1 MDFRKIIFK
10 YRGYTPVPFFLV
22 LLYQSNM
29 TWWGVIS
36 GLILALS
43 GEWIRLNGVRVAGGR
58 TRTRNVGAKKLST
71 GGPFAYVRNPLYLG
85 NIMIY
90 AGVALFAGGPWVLP
104 LFIIAFL
111 YFSVQYGL
119 IISLEEKVLKNIFG
133 KQYEEYCSNVP
144 RLFPRLTP
152 WRKQQGVKKLP
163 CKKVFRTER
172 RTLQS
177 FIVVITII
185 ISKEI
190 LINILHVI
198 K

>member
-10 YRGYTPVPFFLV
+10 YRGYTPIPFFLV

-29 TWWGVIS
+29 TWLGVIS
-36 GLILALS
+36 GLVLALC

-71 GGPFAYVRNPLYLG
+71 GGPFAYIRNPLYLG

-90 AGVALFAGGPWVLP
+90 AGTALFAGGPWVFP
-104 LFIIAFL
+104 LFIIALL
-111 YFSVQYGL
+111 YFSIQYGL
-119 IISLEEKVLKNIFG
+119 IISLEEKVLLNIFG

-144 RLFPRLTP
+144 RLIPRLTP
-152 WRKQQGVKKLP
+152 WKKQQDVTKLP
-163 CKKVFRTER
+163 LKSVFHTER

-177 FIVVITII
+177 FIIVIIII

-198 K
+198 R

>member
-1 MDFRKIIFK
+1 MDVRRLIFK
-10 YRGYTPVPFFLV
+10 YRGYTPIPFFLV

-29 TWWGVIS
+29 TWLGVIS
-36 GLILALS
+36 GLVLALC
-43 GEWIRLNGVRVAGGR
+43 GEWIRLSGVHMAGGR

-71 GGPFAYVRNPLYLG
+71 EGPFAYVRNPLYLG

-90 AGVALFAGGPWVLP
+90 SGIALFAGGPWVFP
-104 LFIIAFL
+104 LFIIALL
-111 YFSVQYGL
+111 YFFIQYGL
-119 IISLEEKVLKNIFG
+119 IISLEEKVLLNIFG

-144 RLFPRLTP
+144 RLFPGLTP
-152 WRKQQGVKKLP
+152 WNKKQEVKKLP
-163 CKKVFRTER
+163 LKKVFRTER

-177 FIVVITII
+177 FIAVIIII

-198 K
+198 R

>member
-1 MDFRKIIFK
+1 MNFRKTIFK
-10 YRGYTPVPFFLV
+10 YRGYTPIPFFLV
-22 LLYQSNM
+22 LLYQSDM

-36 GLILALS
+36 GAILALC
-43 GEWIRLNGVRVAGGR
+43 GEWIRLNGVSVAGGR

-71 GGPFAYVRNPLYLG
+71 EGPFAYVRNPLYLG
-85 NIMIY
+85 NIKIY
-90 AGVALFAGGPWVLP
+90 AGIALFAGGPWVLP

-119 IISLEEKVLKNIFG
+119 IISLEEKILKNIFG

-152 WRKQQGVKKLP
+152 WNKEQEFKKLP
-163 CKKVFRTER
+163 LKKVMRTER
-172 RTLQS
+172 STLQS
-177 FIVVITII
+177 FISVIIII

-190 LINILHVI
+190 LTSILHVI
-198 K
+198 R

>member
-10 YRGYTPVPFFLV
+10 YRGYTPIPFFLV

-29 TWWGVIS
+29 TWLGVIS
-36 GLILALS
+36 GLVLALC

-71 GGPFAYVRNPLYLG
+71 GGPFAYIRNPLYLG

-90 AGVALFAGGPWVLP
+90 AGMALFAGGPWVFP
-104 LFIIAFL
+104 LFIIALL
-111 YFSVQYGL
+111 YFSIQYGL
-119 IISLEEKVLKNIFG
+119 IISLEEKVLLNIFG

-144 RLFPRLTP
+144 RLIPRLTP
-152 WRKQQGVKKLP
+152 WKKQQDVTKLP
-163 CKKVFRTER
+163 LKSVFHTER

-177 FIVVITII
+177 FIIVVIII

-190 LINILHVI
+190 LKNILHVI
-198 K
+198 R